1 MTKFEGKG
9 RRGPRAGIER
19 GPLRVVE
26 AKVVFFTRPGAEPVS
41 GGRGA

>member
-1 MTKFEGKG
+1 MTKFEGIG
-9 RRGPRAGIER
+9 RRGPRAGIEG
-19 GPLRVVE
+19 GPWSVLE